1 MTNVAARFR
10 FPFDGCSDT
19 VKSRL
24 PVHFALPSFSL
35 AGERGDEEHDPL
47 PPLLLLFALY
57 SSTFPALTLGEFFSI
72 RVAGRVRVGPIL
84 LSLSLSLF
92 EDTRTASRLC
102 ASLSFLSRETSD
114 RFFSFFPS
122 SFLQVDFR
130 RGIVT
135 SEKSSIDRF
144 TSYHFC
150 RNLARTFRSSR
161 RFRRVHEHRRSINA
175 GVSKHGKPTNRIPSP
190 RRQENFYDYR

>member
-35 AGERGDEEHDPL
+35 PAGERGDEGHDPL

-84 LSLSLSLF
+84 LSLSLSL
-92 EDTRTASRLC
+92 RGYAN
-102 ASLSFLSRETSD
+102 SLEALRESSFLSRETSD

>member
-35 AGERGDEEHDPL
+35 PAGERGDEGHDPL

-84 LSLSLSLF
+84 LSLSLSL
-92 EDTRTASRLC
+92 RGYAN
-102 ASLSFLSRETSD
+102 SLEALRESSFLSRETSD

-150 RNLARTFRSSR
+150 RNLARTSR

>member
-1 MTNVAARFR
+1 MLRYREIPFAFRASLIFLAGRGEGRRGAR
-10 FPFDGCSDT
+10 SSST
-19 VKSRL
+19 AS
-24 PVHFALPSFSL
+24 FALCS
-35 AGERGDEEHDPL
+35 
-47 PPLLLLFALY
+47 LLFDLSRFNAWWIFQHSGGW
-57 SSTFPALTLGEFFSI
+57 SSTSWSNSP
-72 RVAGRVRVGPIL
+72 
-84 LSLSLSLF
+84 LSLSLSL
-92 EDTRTASRLC
+92 RGYAN
-102 ASLSFLSRETSD
+102 SLEALRESSFLSRETSD

>member
-35 AGERGDEEHDPL
+35 PAGERGDEEHDPL

-84 LSLSLSLF
+84 LSLSLF
-92 EDTRTASRLC
+92 GDTRTASRLC
-102 ASLSFLSRETSD
+102 ASLRFFREKLLIAFFLSFLPL
-114 RFFSFFPS
+114 FS
-122 SFLQVDFR
+122 
-130 RGIVT
+130 
-135 SEKSSIDRF
+135 KSILD
-144 TSYHFC
+144 
-150 RNLARTFRSSR
+150 
-161 RFRRVHEHRRSINA
+161 V
-175 GVSKHGKPTNRIPSP
+175 VS
-190 RRQENFYDYR
+190 

>member
-1 MTNVAARFR
+1 MLEGRFGTGLPVTNVAARFR

-35 AGERGDEEHDPL
+35 PAGERGDEGHDPL

-84 LSLSLSLF
+84 LSLSLSG
-92 EDTRTASRLC
+92 DTRTASRLC
-102 ASLSFLSRETSD
+102 ASL
-114 RFFSFFPS
+114 RFFREKLLIAFFPS
-122 SFLQVDFR
+122 FLPLF
-130 RGIVT
+130 
-135 SEKSSIDRF
+135 SKSILD
-144 TSYHFC
+144 
-150 RNLARTFRSSR
+150 
-161 RFRRVHEHRRSINA
+161 V
-175 GVSKHGKPTNRIPSP
+175 VS
-190 RRQENFYDYR
+190 